1 MATMYAAVNGWRAR
15 VSKVWYP
22 TDGSWKADGSST
34 GINASISDPSGNNK
48 YGVIIKVTTP
58 NDAKIGSISNLSVS
72 FEVYSRGT
80 TTGALY
86 GSLRTTYT
94 DSGTSDT
101 SSTFRTNAIGNEASI
116 TGITTSST
124 SPSWVTMSFS
134 GSFSKNTSYYLFL
147 YTKSTSHIFGMN
159 NSWNGSAT
167 ATYSVKTYS
176 VTYNANGGT
185 GAPGS
190 QTKTHDVTLTL
201 SSTKPTKANT
211 SAGTYTV
218 TLNANGGSCSS
229 ASLAAA
235 RTTKYSFSKWNTNSS
250 DSGTSYNAGASYTAN
265 AALSLYAIYTSTT
278 TTASV
283 TLPTPTRE
291 GYQFLGWGTSS
302 TATSGITGSY
312 TPTSNVTLYALWAA
326 QGLIY
331 IGNAAYQVYIGNGS
345 SWDLYAPYVGN
356 GSGWDLCS

>member
-1 MATMYAAVNGWRAR
+1 MNGTLQLCKAR
-15 VSKVWYP
+15 LSIVTQIFVRIVALFSLSVVFQ
-22 TDGSWKADGSST
+22 
-34 GINASISDPSGNNK
+34 ISDPSGNNK

-116 TGITTSST
+116 AGITTSST
-124 SPSWVTMSFS
+124 SPFWVTMSFS
-134 GSFSKNTSYYLFL
+134 ESFSKNTSYYLFL

-185 GAPGS
+185 GAPS
-190 QTKTHDVTLTL
+190 KQTKTHDVTLTL
-201 SSTKPTKANT
+201 SSTKPTKQIL
-211 SAGTYTV
+211 SWCLSV
-218 TLNANGGSCSS
+218 
-229 ASLAAA
+229 
-235 RTTKYSFSKWNTNSS
+235 RTPRCNRR
-250 DSGTSYNAGASYTAN
+250 SGECKT
-265 AALSLYAIYTSTT
+265 
-278 TTASV
+278 
-283 TLPTPTRE
+283 
-291 GYQFLGWGTSS
+291 GYDSS
-302 TATSGITGSY
+302 THTRS
-312 TPTSNVTLYALWAA
+312 AL
-326 QGLIY
+326 
-331 IGNAAYQVYIGNGS
+331 
-345 SWDLYAPYVGN
+345 
-356 GSGWDLCS
+356 